1 MRRVLVVARRE
12 YLERVRSRAFV
23 VATIVAPLLM
33 GGFVLVPALMA
44 SRRGNA
50 LRLSVVD
57 ASGAL
62 RPAVE
67 AEVAQVQAGGERRF
81 RLQPVADAPAEET
94 QRRLKAAILSGSLD
108 GYLYLPPE
116 IMRTSRAEYYG
127 KNVSN
132 VSDLRLL
139 ERAVSEAL
147 VTARL
152 SEQGLDPV
160 RVKDLTRRLNLTT
173 IRLTE
178 RGAREDRGAV
188 ALFAVVLMM
197 MLYTTVLMWG
207 QAVMTGVIEEKTNRV
222 VEVVISSIPSTRLL
236 AGKLVGIGAAG
247 LTQFLVWAVV
257 LSAITVS
264 GAGAFAALGRMPEV
278 TPLLVF
284 CFLTFFLLGYFLY
297 AAMFAAVGAAVN
309 STQEAQSLFFPVFM
323 PLLAAM
329 MCFPAVLQNPDSP
342 LAVTLSLIPFLTP
355 LLMFLRVTVL
365 TPPLW
370 QIALSIVLTSAA
382 IAVVVWAAARIY
394 RVGILMYGKRPTFP
408 EIMRWVSRA

>member
-1 MRRVLVVARRE
+1 MAVARRE
-12 YLERVRSRAFV
+12 YLERVRSKAFL
-23 VATIVAPLLM
+23 VATIVAPLFM
-33 GGFVLVPALMA
+33 SAMFVAPALMA

-50 LRLSVVD
+50 LRVAVVD

-67 AEVAQVQAGGERRF
+67 AEMGQVQAGGERRF
-81 RLQPVADAPAEET
+81 RVQPPPEAPADEL
-94 QRRLKAAILSGSLD
+94 QRRLKAAVLSGSLD

-132 VSDLRLL
+132 VGDLRLM

-152 SEQGLDPV
+152 SQEGLDPV

-188 ALFAVVLMM
+188 AIFAGVLMM
-197 MLYTTVLMWG
+197 MLYATVLMWG

-222 VEVVISSIPSTRLL
+222 VEVVISSIPSTRLF

-247 LTQFLVWAVV
+247 LTQFLVWVLV
-257 LSAITVS
+257 LSAITLAGS
-264 GAGAFAALGRMPEV
+264 GAFAAVGRMPEV
-278 TPLLVF
+278 TPLLALSFVA
-284 CFLTFFLLGYFLY
+284 FFLLGYFLY
-297 AAMFAAVGAAVN
+297 AAMFAAVGASVN
-309 STQEAQSLFFPVFM
+309 STQEAQSLVFPVFM
-323 PLLAAM
+323 PLVAAVV
-329 MCFPAVLQNPDSP
+329 CFPAVLQNPDSP
-342 LAVTLSLIPFLTP
+342 LSVTLSLIPFFTP
-355 LLMFLRVTVL
+355 LLMFLRVAVL
-365 TPPLW
+365 TPPPW